1 MALPSD
7 AQKYKRT
14 AMVHSHSHYRAFYTR
29 FSCSFVHSLHFR
41 LTDAMR
47 IPIVLAA
54 LAALPA
60 ISAQV
65 TSAPATRTST
75 VFSTETGLPCSTL
88 KGPTPFV
95 IFGIT
100 TSFQFTYTVT
110 QNNTLPP
117 STYHSANTVTITR
130 NSTTVTSVLT
140 TTATATVT
148 STFTP
153 AVVTVSP
160 SPGWLP
166 LQGVQA
172 VASAT
177 PLPRIARGALQGQSM
192 PFNLFK
198 RDEPIT
204 RQIGWIADP
213 ETGARVPIERTWYTL
228 AVFCP
233 VRITQSLEYYVTDPD
248 VTSTQQATGTAVT
261 TTTVTTTT
269 STIVSAPTP
278 TFWAACQANNIV
290 NHIDYDNNGK
300 PLYFDGVYF
309 RRGSGNNTDINEIG
323 VDATNAVD
331 CCIQCQSAPEGCSEA
346 FFVPGEGKCQMRL
359 RRTISPV
366 AGVGAAPVLAI
377 ASGIPTGTVT
387 GALAASTGGVN
398 INAVCPGGS
407 MSDFVGV
414 IRGREN
420 FNPKF
425 AWSFT
430 NGPCGR
436 LSVNTVPQ
444 DFPRN
449 VTVPEVGTAAGGV
462 ATVETPFKRAV
473 RELSG

>member
-1 MALPSD
+1 MASPSD
-7 AQKYKRT
+7 AQKYLR
-14 AMVHSHSHYRAFYTR
+14 ASILHSRIHHRATYTR
-29 FSCSFVHSLHFR
+29 FSCSFVRSLRFR
-41 LTDAMR
+41 LLDAMR
-47 IPIVLAA
+47 SPTVLAV

-65 TSAPATRTST
+65 TSAPATRIST

-117 STYHSANTVTITR
+117 STFHSANTVTVTR
-130 NSTTVTSVLT
+130 NSTTVTSLLT
-140 TTATATVT
+140 TTATATIT
-148 STFTP
+148 STVTP

-166 LQGVQA
+166 LQGAQA

-177 PLPRIARGALQGQSM
+177 PLPRIARGALEGQSM

-233 VRITQSLEYYVTDPD
+233 VRVTQSLEYYVTDPD
-248 VTSTQQATGTAVT
+248 VTTTQQATGTAVA

-290 NHIDYDNNGK
+290 NHIDYDVNGK

-331 CCIQCQSAPEGCSEA
+331 CCIRCQSAPEGCSEA

-366 AGVGAAPVLAI
+366 AGVAALVVP
-377 ASGIPTGTVT
+377 SEFPTGTAT

-407 MSDFVGV
+407 MSDYVGV
-414 IRGREN
+414 IRGREG

-444 DFPRN
+444 DFPAN
-449 VTVPEVGTAAGGV
+449 VTVPEVGSAESGV
-462 ATVETPFKRAV
+462 ATVERPFKRAV
-473 RELSG
+473 KELSG

>member
-1 MALPSD
+1 MRTPS
-7 AQKYKRT
+7 
-14 AMVHSHSHYRAFYTR
+14 
-29 FSCSFVHSLHFR
+29 
-41 LTDAMR
+41 
-47 IPIVLAA
+47 VLAA
-54 LAALPA
+54 LAVVPA

-140 TTATATVT
+140 TTATATLT
-148 STFTP
+148 STVTP

-166 LQGVQA
+166 LQGAQA

-177 PLPRIARGALQGQSM
+177 PVPRIARGQLEGQSL

-213 ETGARVPIERTWYTL
+213 ATGARVPIERTWYTL

-233 VRITQSLEYYVTDPD
+233 VRVTQSLVYYVTDPE
-248 VTSTQQATGTAVT
+248 VTATQQATGTAVA

-290 NHIDYDNNGK
+290 NHIDYDNNGR

-323 VDATNAVD
+323 VDATSPFD
-331 CCIQCQSAPEGCSEA
+331 CCVKCQSAPEGCSEA

-359 RRTISPV
+359 RRTINP
-366 AGVGAAPVLAI
+366 GQPGLAAAVVP
-377 ASGIPTGTVT
+377 SGLPTGTAT
-387 GALAASTGGVN
+387 GALAASTGGVGVN

-407 MSDFVGV
+407 LSDFVGV
-414 IRGREN
+414 IRGREA

-444 DFPRN
+444 DFPGN
-449 VTVPEVGTAAGGV
+449 VTVPAAGTAVSGELP
-462 ATVETPFKRAV
+462 VETPFKRAV
-473 RELSG
+473 KLLSG

>member
-1 MALPSD
+1 
-7 AQKYKRT
+7 
-14 AMVHSHSHYRAFYTR
+14 
-29 FSCSFVHSLHFR
+29 
-41 LTDAMR
+41 MR
-47 IPIVLAA
+47 IPTVLAA
-54 LAALPA
+54 LAVAPV
-60 ISAQV
+60 ISAQSV
-65 TSAPATRTST
+65 TSAATSVST

-88 KGPTPFV
+88 RGPTPFV

-117 STYHSANTVTITR
+117 TTLHSANTVTVTR
-130 NSTTVTSVLT
+130 NSTTVTSLVT

-148 STFTP
+148 STSTP
-153 AVVTVSP
+153 AAVTVSP

-166 LQGVQA
+166 LQGAQA

-177 PLPRIARGALQGQSM
+177 PLPRIARGQLQGQST
-192 PFNLFK
+192 PFDLFK
-198 RDEPIT
+198 REEPIT

-213 ETGARVPIERTWYTL
+213 NTGDRVPLEQTWYTL
-228 AVFCP
+228 AIFCP
-233 VRITQSLEYYVTDPD
+233 IRITQSLEYHVTDPE
-248 VTSTQQATGTAVT
+248 VTTTQQATGTAVA

-269 STIVSAPTP
+269 SMLVSAATP

-290 NHIDYDNNGK
+290 NHIDYDNNGL
-300 PLYFDGVYF
+300 PMYFDGVYF

-323 VDATNAVD
+323 VDATDPVD
-331 CCIQCQSAPEGCSEA
+331 CCIKCQSAAEGCSEA

-366 AGVGAAPVLAI
+366 Q
-377 ASGIPTGTVT
+377 SGLPLPSEFPTGTAT
-387 GALAASTGGVN
+387 GAIAASTGGVN

-407 MSDFVGV
+407 LSDYVGV
-414 IRGREN
+414 IRGRES
-420 FNPKF
+420 FKREL

-444 DFPRN
+444 DFPGN
-449 VTVPEVGTAAGGV
+449 VTTPSETAVGV
-462 ATVETPFKRAV
+462 LPVSTPFKRAV
-473 RELSG
+473 KLLS